1 MIHSFRLRIALLAAG
16 LAGSTLIGF
25 GLISWKLIYDAKVSR
40 LDASLENQL
49 IRAGRPRA
57 GDRWQMYESLL
68 PRDLGVNANTSIALL
83 VLGNDQNQLY
93 QSANWSS
100 ELNSKSLFPPRPDAP
115 AFPPPPEGK
124 PLDPINRP
132 THPPDL
138 PPPDISQFTR
148 YSTIGNWRV
157 GATSF
162 PRIQVAIAVSLTSI
176 DQEMEV
182 IRNIF
187 LFCIPVVLLLIAG
200 GAWSLSGSALQ
211 PIRQLTATIQTVT
224 SKGLSQRV
232 SSSASDDEFIELIQV
247 FNQMLERLES
257 NFKQAS
263 RFSADAAHELKTPLT
278 ILQGEL
284 EQALQQAE
292 TGSEL
297 QQRLGNLQDEVRR
310 LAGIVRKLLLLSLA
324 DAGRM
329 SLHLAEVN
337 LSAMLL
343 EMVNDL
349 DLLAPDLKVQT
360 AISKE
365 LYLWADQDLLTQ
377 VLQNLFSN
385 AIKYN
390 LPDGWINVSA
400 IQKTTTVVVT
410 LSNAS
415 KDIPDRD
422 RQLIFERFQ
431 RGDPAR
437 TRKVEGTGLGLSL
450 AREIVRAHG
459 GNLILEPLIPGQTT
473 FTLSLPIGQK
483 PFHKQLNTDID
494 SE

>member
-1 MIHSFRLRIALLAAG
+1 MMHSFRLRIALLSAG

-40 LDASLENQL
+40 LDANLENQL
-49 IRAGRPRA
+49 IRAGRPRE

-68 PRDLGVNANTSIALL
+68 PRELGINANTSIALL
-83 VLGNDQNQLY
+83 VIGNDQDRLY
-93 QSANWSS
+93 QSSNWTS
-100 ELNSKSLFPPRPDAP
+100 ELDGKSLFPPHPNTPNFPLPP
-115 AFPPPPEGK
+115 AGK
-124 PLDPINRP
+124 PPDPFNRSA
-132 THPPDL
+132 HPPDR
-138 PPPDISQFTR
+138 PPPDVSRFTR

-157 GATSF
+157 GAMSF
-162 PRIQVAIAVSLTSI
+162 PQIQVAIAVSLTSI
-176 DQEMEV
+176 DQEMES

-187 LFCIPVVLLLIAG
+187 LLCIPVVLLLIAG
-200 GAWSLSGSALQ
+200 GAWSLSGSALR
-211 PIRQLTATIQTVT
+211 PIQQLTIAIQSVT
-224 SKGLSQRV
+224 SQDLSQRV
-232 SSSASDDEFIELIQV
+232 PGSAIDVEFIELIQV
-247 FNQMLERLES
+247 FNQMLERLERS
-257 NFKQAS
+257 FKQAS

-278 ILQGEL
+278 ILQGEI

-297 QQRLGNLQDEVRR
+297 QQRLGHLQDEVRR

-329 SLHLAEVN
+329 RLHLVKVN
-337 LSAMLL
+337 LSALLL
-343 EMVNDL
+343 EMVSDL
-349 DLLAPDLKVQT
+349 DLLAPELSVEV

-365 LYLWADQDLLTQ
+365 LYLWGDQDLLMQ

-390 LPDGWINVSA
+390 LPNGWIYVSA
-400 IQKTTTVVVT
+400 HRVTDAVVVT

-415 KDIPDRD
+415 QDIPDHD
-422 RQLIFERFQ
+422 RRLIFDRFQ

-450 AREIVRAHG
+450 AHEIVRAHG
-459 GNLILEPLIPGQTT
+459 GNLILEPLTPGQTT
-473 FTLSLPIGQK
+473 FTLFLPITRNVSD
-483 PFHKQLNTDID
+483 KQLYTDAD
-494 SE
+494 NE